1 MLLPIL
7 KVVTFVATELN
18 LYWLPFVTFHDF
30 PNTLPELVVKSVA
43 LLLKTRSVKEPG
55 FVLVVGV
62 LPRLQ
67 LVDVFKLGLLPVKML
82 TGGLTVSESR
92 KLDPVPTELE
102 AVKVTVVGP
111 TNSLGVPLICPLVLF
126 NVSPLGRSPEVT
138 VKDVAP
144 GGSVMIW

>member
-55 FVLVVGV
+55 LALAVGV

-67 LVDVFKLGLLPVKML
+67 LVDVFRLALLPVKILGGAIPML
-82 TGGLTVSESR
+82 IVRSCDTL
-92 KLDPVPTELE
+92 VPAGFS
-102 AVKVTVVGP
+102 AVKVTVVSP
-111 TNSLGVPLICPLVLF
+111 TVVGIPLINPVVGFKLRPVGR
-126 NVSPLGRSPEVT
+126 LGAV
-138 VKDVAP
+138 
-144 GGSVMIW
+144 

>member
-1 MLLPIL
+1 M
-7 KVVTFVATELN
+7 
-18 LYWLPFVTFHDF
+18 
-30 PNTLPELVVKSVA
+30 
-43 LLLKTRSVKEPG
+43 
-55 FVLVVGV
+55 
-62 LPRLQ
+62 
-67 LVDVFKLGLLPVKML
+67 
-82 TGGLTVSESR
+82 SESR